1 MKKEM
6 HRLSCCAFVLML
18 VTLTIFAQEQTVRSL
33 AMPSS
38 ARKRMMEKTMLFPRI
53 QSKYD
58 LMYNYLDG
66 YTLDTQ
72 TFFDRPL
79 FFDRTLGEKP
89 PQLYD
94 KLNSPKGFCRDLDSA
109 LEFTSGFAIFLATRL
124 ARTERPLRFA
134 TEGGYENA
142 LLLEVTPPS
151 LKKTNEMMTQID
163 LALQSKAVV
172 RCQGKLLISSYHGEV
187 FTPAQWSETLKPYRE
202 KYGNGVLITAELR
215 GCGYQLNTLFNKNGG
230 HVASDDIEKIK
241 TRIRSYL
248 EVLDGVNFS
257 ASNHLI
263 TQAAG
268 YPENVFNAE
277 CYAKFIVPVF
287 ASVLSESAYNGKK
300 VLGLSAHRCYAQV
313 RHTGSNVDEMG
324 TRGLRSSLATAL
336 SANPDYIIM
345 PEWNEI
351 NENTHI
357 QPLVGNAK
365 STPRV
370 VNAMT
375 GRATKDVERIFPN
388 VILSF
393 RSDNALGAPIP
404 IELLGLPDDDGESQ
418 VILRLLDEQGKKLKE
433 FPAVTFSHKSIE
445 ESFHLEE
452 SGQYSEHRF
461 LMPELEINWNGKR
474 QILRDGLPCI
484 RLSTPPVQ
492 LMTYTE
498 LPLRDLPSPSDIQAD
513 IRFSNENITA
523 EGKFNLPEKVAYIE
537 LLANDTPI
545 AAVSKV
551 DEYAAP
557 EGMLT
562 ICWQR
567 NGPVSTS
574 IPPGELTITALKGK
588 IQRRE
593 SFVYGMAGMAVP
605 EQNGNTLSVPVG
617 GGSLCRELFF
627 YVTPDALLEISERGE
642 KTVVSIQESLI
653 KNGRFRVLDSCGIS
667 WQLILK
673 KDLKEMPLPLD
684 KNNES
689 FTLVA
694 KRSDRF
700 NAVYHVRF
708 VTREGR
714 VFRSKPVLAEPPN
727 GDILSIPAFNL
738 LHGKREILN
747 VPSSLVRDVRYR
759 FSPEAGALMLAEDG
773 RREHDAV
780 LGGFDYRTHSQPGWN
795 LLYAPEWRKYDNN
808 KWELHFDKG
817 AGLFLGPPLFS
828 RSAFTIELDAA
839 FDDVKEQTL
848 LDVIGGRMPVQ
859 VKDGRLMGAITPAK
873 RTFKWSATDKN
884 LLEPKR
890 FYHIVLYYDLEQLT
904 CLMDGREISSIPVS
918 GNFSDGWCL
927 CIGGVPV
934 NAAKATQKGDRPD
947 DGFNFMGTLRSLRIC
962 NY

>member
-1 MKKEM
+1 MTI
-6 HRLSCCAFVLML
+6 LSCKALCFCLVLL
-18 VTLTIFAQEQTVRSL
+18 GFTADAQETKIHSL
-33 AMPSS
+33 PMPNP
-38 ARKRMMEKTMLFPRI
+38 ARKRLTEKTMLFPRI

-79 FFDRTLGEKP
+79 FFDRTLGEEP

-134 TEGGYENA
+134 SEGGYENA
-142 LLLEVTPPS
+142 LLLEATPPS
-151 LKKTNEMMTQID
+151 LKKTDEMMTQID
-163 LALQSKAVV
+163 LALKTKAAV
-172 RCQGKLLISSYHGEV
+172 RCQGRLMISSYHGEV
-187 FTPAQWSETLKPYRE
+187 FTPAQWSEALKPYRE
-202 KYGNGVLITAELR
+202 KYGDAILFTAELR

-230 HVASDDIEKIK
+230 YVTTDDINKIK

-268 YPENVFNAE
+268 FPENVFNAE
-277 CYAKFIVPVF
+277 CYEKIIVPIF
-287 ASVLSESAYNGKK
+287 ADVLSEPAYNGKK

-324 TRGLRSSLATAL
+324 TRGLRQSLSAAL

-345 PEWNEI
+345 PEWNEV

-393 RSDNALGAPIP
+393 RSDNAIGAPIP
-404 IELLGLPDDDGESQ
+404 IELLGLPDEGGDSQ
-418 VILRLLDEQGKKLKE
+418 IILRLLDEQGKTLKE
-433 FPAVTFSHKSIE
+433 FPSVTFSHKAIE
-445 ESFHLEE
+445 EAFHLEE
-452 SGQYSEHRF
+452 SGRYSEHRF
-461 LMPELEINWNGKR
+461 LMPELDITWNGKR
-474 QILRDGLPCI
+474 QLLRDGLPCI
-484 RLSTPPVQ
+484 RISTPPVQ
-492 LMTYTE
+492 LMTYAK
-498 LPLRDLPSPSDIQAD
+498 LPLRDLPSPTDIQAEILINGED
-513 IRFSNENITA
+513 ITA
-523 EGKFNLPEKVAYIE
+523 KGKFNLPDKVAYIE

-545 AAVSKV
+545 AVVCQK

-562 ICWQR
+562 VCWQR
-567 NGPVSTS
+567 NGPVTTS
-574 IPPGELTITALKGK
+574 IPPGELSITALKGK
-588 IQRRE
+588 IQRRD

-605 EQNGNTLSVPVG
+605 EQNGNTLKVPVG
-617 GGSLCRELFF
+617 GGSFCRECFF
-627 YVTPDALLEISERGE
+627 HTTSDALLEVSERGE
-642 KTVVSIQESLI
+642 KTVVSIQESLV
-653 KNGRFRVLDSCGIS
+653 KNGRFRVLDSCGVS
-667 WQLILK
+667 WQLLLK

-684 KNNES
+684 ANNGS
-689 FTLVA
+689 FKLNA
-694 KRSDRF
+694 KKSDRF
-700 NAVYHVRF
+700 NAVYCVRV

-714 VFRSKPVLAEPPN
+714 VFRSRPVMAEHPDAERLSVPVL
-727 GDILSIPAFNL
+727 NL
-738 LHGKREILN
+738 LQNSRDLLK
-747 VPSSLVRDVRYR
+747 VPSKLVRDVRFR

-780 LGGFDYRTHSQPGWN
+780 LGGFDYRTHGQPGWN
-795 LLYAPEWRKYDNN
+795 LLYAPEWRQYNGD

-817 AGLFLGPPLFS
+817 AGLFLGPPIFS
-828 RSAFTIELDAA
+828 RSAFTIELDVA
-839 FDDVKEQTL
+839 FDDVRDQTL
-848 LDVIGGRMPVQ
+848 LDVIGGRMPVCI
-859 VKDGRLMGAITPAK
+859 KDGRLQGAVTPVK
-873 RTFKWSATDKN
+873 RSFKWSAPEQYAIEAN
-884 LLEPKR
+884 R
-890 FYHIVLYYDLEQLT
+890 FYHIVLRYDLERLN
-904 CLMDGREISSIPVS
+904 CWADGEEAASIPFS
-918 GNFSDGWCL
+918 GTFSDGWCL

-934 NAAKATQKGDRPD
+934 NAVKATQKGDIPN
-947 DGFNFMGTLRSLRIC
+947 DGFNFKGTLRSLRIC
-962 NY
+962 NF